1 MTVAAWLPDS
11 PRAGPT
17 RQASQL
23 RKGRFGWT
31 PGGPEPC
38 WPSGLASL
46 VGIGL
51 FLTRRADRRS
61 TLPFGPFMLGGA
73 YLGLLA
79 GAN

>member
-1 MTVAAWLPDS
+1 
-11 PRAGPT
+11 
-17 RQASQL
+17 
-23 RKGRFGWT
+23 
-31 PGGPEPC
+31 
-38 WPSGLASL
+38 L

-51 FLTRRADRRS
+51 FLTPRADRRS